1 MEQCEN
7 GCSYETSK
15 DHLELANLLLKNGA
29 QVNVQDENGQTP
41 LHDSAFSCHEDM
53 VKLLVENGAETKI
66 KNDEGK
72 TAKDLAG
79 FEGLLNGISSL
90 KCENIFTFLE

>member
-1 MEQCEN
+1 MEQCED
-7 GCSYETSK
+7 GCSYITSK

-41 LHDSAFSCHEDM
+41 LHDSAFACHEDM
-53 VKLLVENGAETKI
+53 VKLLVENGADTTI
-66 KNDEGK
+66 KNNEGK
-72 TAKDLAG
+72 TPMDLAG
-79 FEGLLNGISSL
+79 FEGSVNGILSL